1 MSVESARM
9 RLSTCELGHF
19 VDKNLAFAFLDSLIS
34 FVLLFIPFDSLFKV
48 SIAVSFLQFMPCPL
62 PSYVSFV
69 FVSLEA
75 HSDRL
80 GGAHCFSR

>member
-34 FVLLFIPFDSLFKV
+34 FVLLFIPFDSQ
-48 SIAVSFLQFMPCPL
+48 IGR
-62 PSYVSFV
+62 
-69 FVSLEA
+69 A
-75 HSDRL
+75 HV
-80 GGAHCFSR
+80 